1 MKWIR
6 KQKYSE
12 GFDSPGSTAGIV
24 AKSYQ
29 LQLEM
34 GLSKKECCVEILEQY
49 LDTFS
54 MVGFTIPDT
63 LLNSLRIEINS
74 NIVATT
80 FAIICLSHVPVPGNL
95 EIIERDIDI
104 IIEVIVEKQKAFL
117 QDSTIGYP
125 LPLTQCTNI
134 LNYLK
139 LFK

>member
-12 GFDSPGSTAGIV
+12 GFDSPGSTAEII

-29 LQLEM
+29 IQLGM
-34 GLSKKECCVEILEQY
+34 GLSKKECCEEILNQY

-54 MVGFTIPDT
+54 MAGFSIPET
-63 LLNSLRIEINS
+63 LLKSLQKELNS
-74 NIVATT
+74 NIVVTS
-80 FAIICLSHVPVPGNL
+80 FAILCLSHVPVPGNL

-117 QDSTIGYP
+117 KDSAIGNP
-125 LPLTQCTNI
+125 LPLIQCKNV
-134 LNYLK
+134 LNHI
-139 LFK
+139 FNF